1 MTDQR
6 SMMRIPQSIIDDLV
20 VQTDIVD
27 TIGSFIKLKKSGKD
41 YGALCPFHKENS
53 PSFTVNPERQF
64 YYCFGCGA
72 GGNVMNFL
80 NDYLG
85 RSFLSVL
92 QEMADLA
99 HVDLTPY
106 MKSAQGDNV
115 AMMILPSIH
124 EAQKFFSESLTDG
137 ASSSENAR
145 KYLTGR
151 GIPPEMWEL
160 FAIGYA
166 GYGQRIVES
175 LFEHQGAL
183 VEAGI
188 LQMSKEGDKGWDGTP
203 KAFSLFRDRVIM
215 PIRDTRGK
223 TIAIT
228 GRALADGVK
237 PKYRNSK
244 ETSHFSKNNVLYGLY
259 ESIKV
264 FGKEKLK
271 HLIVVEGQ
279 TDVISNVMV
288 DKAAC
293 ATMGSSMSPQQ
304 LRLLIRHGER
314 ITFIFDGDIAG
325 RKAMRQVCTLLLE
338 HLTDL
343 DTTFDVVMLP
353 EKSDPDSMIKEDL
366 AGYDELLNNAMPW
379 MDALLNNLPT
389 EADIESD
396 KGRSEYAVAAVE
408 LAYETRD
415 PLLRYQLVEK
425 AAKIAKM
432 PVEALNE
439 RLLSFKVS
447 KSGQMAKPKQIMND
461 SIVRLIRMWWDSPD
475 LSESL
480 EHPQLWADEGDE
492 LTALVGVWTLELRE
506 GKYDLPLGESDLDEI
521 SRLPHREDQIKKI
534 KRYKG
539 AGLALAR
546 LLGEQEAHVMQ
557 LIMQE
562 EPEDNRSVSR
572 ALAWHITSL
581 CAGKAMLS
589 LSSKAAAGG
598 MQPGDLELSMKL
610 QAIRKVAMQ
619 KTRSIET

>member
-1 MTDQR
+1 
-6 SMMRIPQSIIDDLV
+6 MMRIPQSVIDDLV

-27 TIGSFIKLKKSGKD
+27 TIGSLIKLKKSGKD
-41 YGALCPFHKENS
+41 FVALCPFHKESS
-53 PSFTVNPERQF
+53 PSFSVNPERQF

-72 GGNVMNFL
+72 GGNTMNFL
-80 NDYLG
+80 NEYQG

-92 QEMADLA
+92 QEMADIA
-99 HVDLTPY
+99 HVDLSPY

-115 AMMILPSIH
+115 AMLILPAIH
-124 EAQKFFSESLTDG
+124 EAQRFFSESLNDG
-137 ASSSENAR
+137 TSSSEGAR
-145 KYLTGR
+145 RYLHGR
-151 GIPPEMWEL
+151 GIPNEMWEL

-166 GYGQRIVES
+166 GYGQKIVES
-175 LFEHQGAL
+175 LLEHQGAL

-203 KAFSLFRDRVIM
+203 RAFSLFRDRVVM

-228 GRALADGVK
+228 GRALADDVK

-271 HLIVVEGQ
+271 RLIVVEGQ
-279 TDVISNVMV
+279 TDVIANVMV
-288 DKAAC
+288 GKAAC
-293 ATMGSSMSPQQ
+293 GAMGSSMSPQQ
-304 LRLLIRHGER
+304 LRLLVRHGEH
-314 ITFIFDGDIAG
+314 ITFVFDGDLAG

-338 HLTDL
+338 HLTDM

-353 EKSDPDSMIKEDL
+353 EGEDPDTMIKNDL
-366 AGYDELLNNAMPW
+366 AAYDALLDSAMPW
-379 MDALLNNLPT
+379 MDALLEYLPT
-389 EADIESD
+389 EAEAESD
-396 KGRSEYAVAAVE
+396 KGRSEYAVAVVE

-415 PLLRYQLVEK
+415 PLLRHQLIEK
-425 AAKIAKM
+425 GAKKVSM

-439 RLLSFKVS
+439 RLMSFKVS
-447 KSGQMAKPKQIMND
+447 KSGQSVKPKQIMND
-461 SIVRLIRMWWDSPD
+461 SIVRIIRMWWDSPD
-475 LSESL
+475 WSESL

-492 LTALVGVWTLELRE
+492 LTALVGVWVLELRE
-506 GKYDLPLGESDLDEI
+506 GKYDLPLSETELTEI
-521 SRLPHREDQIKKI
+521 QTYPHREASIKKI
-534 KRYKG
+534 KRFKG
-539 AGLALAR
+539 AGAALAR
-546 LLGEQEAHVMQ
+546 LLGEQESHVMQ

-562 EPEDNRSVSR
+562 EPEDSISVSR

-581 CAGKAMLS
+581 CAGKAMLD

-598 MQPGDLELSMKL
+598 MQPGDLEQSMKL
-610 QAIRKVAMQ
+610 QVIRKVAMQ
-619 KTRSIET
+619 KTRTVET

>member
-1 MTDQR
+1 MSDHR
-6 SMMRIPQSIIDDLV
+6 SMMRIPQAIIDDLV

-27 TIGSFIKLKKSGKD
+27 TIGSLIKLKKQGKD
-41 YGALCPFHKENS
+41 FVALCPFHKEQS
-53 PSFTVNPERQF
+53 PSFSVNPERQF
-64 YYCFGCGA
+64 YFCFGCGA

-80 NDYLG
+80 NAYQG

-99 HVDLTPY
+99 HVDLSPY

-115 AMMILPSIH
+115 AMLILPAIH
-124 EAQKFFSESLTDG
+124 EAQRFFAGALNDESSNSEH
-137 ASSSENAR
+137 AR
-145 KYLTGR
+145 QYLLGR
-151 GIPPEMWEL
+151 GIQPEMWDL

-166 GYGQRIVES
+166 GYGQKIVEA
-175 LFEHQGAL
+175 LLEHQGAL

-203 KAFSLFRDRVIM
+203 RAFSLFRDRVIM

-228 GRALADGVK
+228 GRALAADVK

-244 ETSHFSKNNVLYGLY
+244 ETAHFSKNNVLYGLY

-264 FGKEKLK
+264 FGTEKLK

-279 TDVISNVMV
+279 TDVIANIMAN
-288 DKAAC
+288 KAAC
-293 ATMGSSMSPQQ
+293 GAMGSSMSPQQ

-314 ITFIFDGDIAG
+314 ITFVFDGDTAG

-353 EKSDPDSMIKEDL
+353 EEEDPDSMIKSNL
-366 AGYDELLNNAMPW
+366 SGYDTLLDSATPW
-379 MDALLNNLPT
+379 MDALVEHLPT

-396 KGRSEYAVAAVE
+396 KGRSEYTVAAVE

-415 PLLRYQLVEK
+415 PLLRYQFVEK
-425 AAKIAKM
+425 AAKKARM
-432 PVEALNE
+432 PVEVLNE

-447 KSGQMAKPKQIMND
+447 KSGQVVKPQQIMND
-461 SIVRLIRMWWDSPD
+461 SIVRLIRMWWDSPE
-475 LSESL
+475 LSDSL

-492 LTALVGVWTLELRE
+492 LTALVGVWTLELRK
-506 GKYDLPLGESDLDEI
+506 GNYDLPLSAAEQEEI
-521 SRLPHREDQIKKI
+521 KNLPHREDPIRKI
-534 KRYKG
+534 RRYKG

-562 EPEDNRSVSR
+562 EPEDSRSVSR

-581 CAGKAMLS
+581 CAGKAMLA

-598 MQPGDLELSMKL
+598 MQPGDLEKSMKL

-619 KTRSIET
+619 KTRSVET